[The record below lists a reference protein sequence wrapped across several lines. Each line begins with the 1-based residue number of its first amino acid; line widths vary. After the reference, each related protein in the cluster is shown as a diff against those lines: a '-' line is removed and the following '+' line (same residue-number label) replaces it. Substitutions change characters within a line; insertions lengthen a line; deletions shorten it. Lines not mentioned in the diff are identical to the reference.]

1 MIILH
6 FQFDNSL
13 SFGLIPKDCLVDT
26 VKSYLKLKKKNEGH
40 IQA

>member
-6 FQFDNSL
+6 FQLDNSL
-13 SFGLIPKDCLVDT
+13 SFGLIPKDCLGDT
-26 VKSYLKLKKKNEGH
+26 VESYLKINKKNEGH